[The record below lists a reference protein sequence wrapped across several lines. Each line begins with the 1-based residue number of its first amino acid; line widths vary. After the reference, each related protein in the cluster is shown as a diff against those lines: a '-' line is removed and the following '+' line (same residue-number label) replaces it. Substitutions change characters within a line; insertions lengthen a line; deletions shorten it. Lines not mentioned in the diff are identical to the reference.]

1 MHVFYRPEGK
11 RIYMIAIFDGSE
23 NKVVIIGDKLYR
35 LSIDEFNKVRP
46 RLDSIGLTIINS
58 VPTTH
63 DKKVNTISE
72 NYSGEKKYIASSG
85 SKSVIV
91 NDLEPKL
98 QFMGIGDI
106 KSIDEITSIYK
117 KIPEQVSKLIN
128 AGRLISIT
136 EDEKNKRIELASMK
150 KVPKG
155 ARIKQSS
162 SIEEKMSA
170 GDYEGS
176 YDDGEDSEDRI
187 IRNAVKIDL

>member
-1 MHVFYRPEGK
+1 
-11 RIYMIAIFDGSE
+11 MIAIFDGSE

-46 RLDSIGLTIINS
+46 RLDSIGLTIINP

-128 AGRLISIT
+128 AGRLISIN
-136 EDEKNKRIELASMK
+136 EEEKNKRIELASMK

>member
-46 RLDSIGLTIINS
+46 RLESIGLTIINS

-136 EDEKNKRIELASMK
+136 EEEKNKRIELASMK

>member
-136 EDEKNKRIELASMK
+136 EEEKNKRIELASMK

>member
-63 DKKVNTISE
+63 DKKVNTISD

>member
-1 MHVFYRPEGK
+1 
-11 RIYMIAIFDGSE
+11 MIAIFDGSE

-136 EDEKNKRIELASMK
+136 EEEKNKRIELASMK